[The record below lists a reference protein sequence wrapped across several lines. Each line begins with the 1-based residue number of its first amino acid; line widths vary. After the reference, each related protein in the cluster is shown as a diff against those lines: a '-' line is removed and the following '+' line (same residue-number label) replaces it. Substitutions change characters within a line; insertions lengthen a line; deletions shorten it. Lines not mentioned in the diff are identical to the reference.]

1 MKRCPRVTVH
11 RQEVSGSGQS
21 ENSNKFTF
29 WGSYSILDNRE
40 IMAVSREKM
49 KLSLLF
55 AQHVNSNKL
64 SDQKKDKVDFTMK
77 KYDYVLV

>member
-1 MKRCPRVTVH
+1 
-11 RQEVSGSGQS
+11 
-21 ENSNKFTF
+21 
-29 WGSYSILDNRE
+29 
-40 IMAVSREKM
+40 MAVSREKM